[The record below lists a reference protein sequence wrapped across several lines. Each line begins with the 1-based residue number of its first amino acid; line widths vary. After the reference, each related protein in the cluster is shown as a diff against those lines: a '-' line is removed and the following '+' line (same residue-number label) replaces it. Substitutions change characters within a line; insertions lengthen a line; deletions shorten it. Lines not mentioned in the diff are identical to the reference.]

1 MRNYFFRKF
10 LFLGALLLSGF
21 MQAQMISGTV
31 SDVNGPLPGA
41 NVLVRGT
48 TNGTT
53 TDFDGKFTLSEVP
66 SDAVLHISYVGY
78 VTQEVSV
85 AGKSVINV
93 VLAQSADEL
102 DEVVVIGYGT
112 KKKSLVTG
120 SISSIDES
128 QIESSSTQRIE
139 QVLQGKTAGVTVVS
153 SSGAPG
159 SGAKVRIRGTGS
171 NGNADPLYIV
181 DGMKVSTIDNIAP
194 SDIANMEVL
203 KDAASAAIYGTQGA
217 NGVVIITT
225 KRGKKGQSVISYNSQ
240 FGIQS
245 VRTDMNLMNASQFV
259 QYMNEAGQNQVV
271 DNGINTD
278 WIDETFQDA
287 FVQRHDLSF
296 SGATEKTSY
305 YLSGSL
311 LDQEGIVGKENSGY
325 KRYTLR
331 ANIVSE
337 LKDWLEIGANITYA
351 NTNQSPITED
361 DSYRGVVNNVLLID
375 PLTPVI
381 YDGALPDR
389 AAEGV
394 ANGTAMV
401 TKNGRVYGYP
411 TYSTGEVINPVG
423 YANYVFRGE
432 GIDTDSFLTS
442 VYAKIKLMEG
452 LSFTTRFGYE
462 RANMIDNRWTPIYVV
477 GAEASNTSVS
487 LAHDIDRNSRWLW
500 ENFATYT
507 KEFNDH
513 SLTAMVGYSAEKIK
527 NPYYSLKGGS
537 VERSID
543 EFAYFDYTARANDVI
558 GGAIYE
564 KNMTSIFGRLS
575 YDYMG
580 KYMVEGSLRYDESSV
595 FPKSDK
601 GDLFPAVSVGWVLS
615 KEDFWK
621 QDAKIDYLKLRASWG
636 QNGSDANLE
645 GNGDL
650 EFWQTVASDGGY
662 VVPVIYEGV
671 GGYNVGDLANPKL
684 VWEKSEQ
691 FDIGF
696 DLRAFNGKFN
706 FSADYYN
713 KETKDLLI
721 TDGNLIVPGS
731 VGRTLGPI
739 NAGTIENKGFEFEAG
754 YKDTTEGGF
763 TYGIN
768 FNLST
773 LDNETT
779 DVSVNAALNGAT
791 IPGGEP
797 VTRFEEGH
805 PVWYFYGYKTNGIDS
820 QTGAPIIV
828 DTDGNGT
835 ITNNDKTEIGS
846 PHPDLLYGA
855 SINLGYK
862 NFDFSL
868 NLQGTEG
875 NDIFAAY
882 HQPSRPLTN
891 KPVEYFN
898 GRWTQPGDA
907 NAKYPGASQIN
918 GYYDTDLMIDD
929 GSYMRIKQIQLGYT
943 LPTSIV
949 EKINLKKLR
958 VYISLDDYFTFTKYN
973 GLDPE
978 AGSYEDN
985 SQGVDRGFYPIP
997 GKALFG
1003 LSVDF

>member
-10 LFLGALLLSGF
+10 LFLVALLLSSF
-21 MQAQMISGTV
+21 IQAQVITGTV
-31 SDVNGPLPGA
+31 SDANGPLPGA
-41 NVLVRGT
+41 NVLVKGT

-66 SDAVLHISYVGY
+66 SDAVLHVSYVGY
-78 VTQEVSV
+78 LTQEISV
-85 AGKSVINV
+85 DGKSVINV
-93 VLAQSADEL
+93 VLVQSADEL
-102 DEVVVIGYGT
+102 DEVVVVGYGT

-120 SISSIDES
+120 SISSIDED
-128 QIESSSTQRIE
+128 QIQNASTQRVE
-139 QVLQGKTAGVTVVS
+139 QVLQGKTSGVTVVS

-159 SGAKVRIRGTGS
+159 QGAKVRIRGTGS

-194 SDIANMEVL
+194 SDIANIEVL

-217 NGVVIITT
+217 NGVVIVTT
-225 KRGKKGQSVISYNSQ
+225 KRGKKGQALISYNSQ
-240 FGIQS
+240 FGVQT
-245 VRTDMNLMNASQFV
+245 VRTDMKLMNASQFV
-259 QYMNEAGQNQVV
+259 QYMQEAGQTQVV
-271 DNGINTD
+271 DNGIDTD

-287 FVQRHDLSF
+287 FVQRHDISF
-296 SGATEKTSY
+296 SGGNDKTSY
-305 YLSGSL
+305 FLSGSF
-311 LDQEGIVGKENSGY
+311 LDQDGIVGKENSNY

-331 ANIVSE
+331 TNVVSQ
-337 LKDWLEIGANITYA
+337 LKDWLEVGVNVTYA

-361 DSYRGVVNNVLLID
+361 DSYRGVVNNMLLID

-381 YDGALPDR
+381 YSGALPDR

-401 TKNGRVYGYP
+401 TKDGRVYGYP

-423 YANYVFRGE
+423 YANYVFRGN
-432 GIDTDSFLTS
+432 GIDTDRFLSS
-442 VYAKIKLMEG
+442 VYGKIKLMEG
-452 LSFTTRFGYE
+452 LSFTTRLGYE
-462 RANMIDNRWTPIYVV
+462 RANTFDSRWTPIYAV
-477 GAEASNTSVS
+477 GSESSNASVT
-487 LAHDIDRNSRWLW
+487 LADYIERNSRWLW

-507 KEFNDH
+507 KEINEH
-513 SLTAMVGYSAEKIK
+513 TVTGMIGYSAEKIK
-527 NPYYSLKGGS
+527 RPYYNLNGSSVAKG
-537 VERSID
+537 VD

-580 KYMVEGSLRYDESSV
+580 KYMFEGSLRYDESSV
-595 FPKSDK
+595 FPKSNK
-601 GDLFPAVSVGWVLS
+601 GDLFPAVSLGWVIS
-615 KEDFWK
+615 KEDFWNEG
-621 QDAKIDYLKLRASWG
+621 AKVDYLKLRTSWG
-636 QNGSDANLE
+636 QNGSDANLN
-645 GNGDL
+645 GNSDL
-650 EFWQTVASDGGY
+650 EFWQTVATDGGY
-662 VVPVIYEGV
+662 VVPVIYQGT
-671 GGYNVGDLANPKL
+671 GGYSLGDLANPEL

-691 FDIGF
+691 FDIGL
-696 DLRAFNGKFN
+696 DLRAFDGKFN
-706 FSADYYN
+706 FSTDYYK
-713 KETKDLLI
+713 KETKDLI
-721 TDGNLIVPGS
+721 IYNGDIIVPGS
-731 VGRTLGPI
+731 VGRGGSPF
-739 NAGTIENKGFEFEAG
+739 NGGTVVNKGFEFEVG
-754 YKDTTEGGF
+754 YKNTSEAGF

-773 LDNETT
+773 LDNEVTK
-779 DVSVNAALNGAT
+779 VNYNAVLNGTT
-791 IPGGEP
+791 IPGGEYA
-797 VTRFEEGH
+797 TRFEEGH
-805 PVWYFYGYKTNGIDS
+805 PVWYFYGYKTNGIDP

-828 DTDGNGT
+828 DTDGNGS

-855 SINLGYK
+855 NINLGYK

-868 NLQGTEG
+868 NLQGTHG

-898 GRWTQPGDA
+898 GRWTPGST
-907 NAKYPGASQIN
+907 NAKYPEAGLIN
-918 GYYDTDLMIDD
+918 SYFDTDLMVED

-943 LPTSIV
+943 LPNNIV
-949 EKINLKKLR
+949 EKMNLKKLR

-978 AGSYEDN
+978 AGSFDDD
-985 SQGVDRGFYPIP
+985 SQGIDRGFYPIP